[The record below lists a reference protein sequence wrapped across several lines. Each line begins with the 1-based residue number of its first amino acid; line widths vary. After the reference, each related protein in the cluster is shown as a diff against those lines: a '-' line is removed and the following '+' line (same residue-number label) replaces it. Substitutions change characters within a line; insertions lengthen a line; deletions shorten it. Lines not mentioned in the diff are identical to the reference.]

1 MSQALRQLDQG
12 EESPVDKVAV
22 LDYLSYAIYQ
32 QGEIEKALEITKR
45 LLTLGESHA
54 RHRTLL
60 KQRSEEEEEKEEKA
74 LRQSDEGKSES
85 QTEDKPKKKKKAFK
99 EPIPER
105 KIRRLTLTQLYPP
118 TYQPPN
124 PFIPSY

>member
-45 LLTLGESHA
+45 LLTLGESQRQA
-54 RHRTLL
+54 QDTFSLL

-105 KIRRLTLTQLYPP
+105 KMSATRI
-118 TYQPPN
+118 
-124 PFIPSY
+124 F